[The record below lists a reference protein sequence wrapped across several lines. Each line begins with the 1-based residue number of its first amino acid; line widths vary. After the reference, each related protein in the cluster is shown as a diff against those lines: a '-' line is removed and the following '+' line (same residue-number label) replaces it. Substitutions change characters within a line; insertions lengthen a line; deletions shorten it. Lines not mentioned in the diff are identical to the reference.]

1 MQARQDFSMMRQTS
15 FARST
20 RGMGEGYLMQKRPMG
35 TTGIEVSA
43 LGLGVMRMPTIEGQT
58 YEDGTGVMDVEKS
71 IAMIRRAIDNGV
83 NYFDTAYNYHCGNSE
98 VVLGQALK
106 DGYREKVYIASK
118 SPAWLYKEESDFDH
132 YLDLQMKRLDLDYLD
147 FYLIHSLNGGSWR
160 RTQKINALESL
171 LQAKADG
178 RVGHIGFSFHDDFDL
193 FEEILDAAPWDFCQI
208 QLNYRDTEFQAG
220 LKGMRA
226 AAERGMGVVVMEPLR
241 GGLLADPPERVKEVF
256 DASGIDRSYAE
267 WGFDY
272 LWNIPEVSL
281 VLSGMRSIEM
291 IDENCTYADRSHI
304 GMLTPYENEVI
315 AKAQAALASYNTV
328 PCTGCNYCVE
338 YCPNKIVIPYNF
350 TALNLKEIES
360 MDAAKNFYQNE
371 ISGYGRD
378 ASYCDACGTCEEH
391 CPQHIRI
398 SEIMPSIDAELGA

>member
-1 MQARQDFSMMRQTS
+1 
-15 FARST
+15 
-20 RGMGEGYLMQKRPMG
+20 
-35 TTGIEVSA
+35 
-43 LGLGVMRMPTIEGQT
+43 
-58 YEDGTGVMDVEKS
+58 
-71 IAMIRRAIDNGV
+71 
-83 NYFDTAYNYHCGNSE
+83 
-98 VVLGQALK
+98 
-106 DGYREKVYIASK
+106 
-118 SPAWLYKEESDFDH
+118 
-132 YLDLQMKRLDLDYLD
+132 
-147 FYLIHSLNGGSWR
+147 
-160 RTQKINALESL
+160 
-171 LQAKADG
+171 
-178 RVGHIGFSFHDDFDL
+178 
-193 FEEILDAAPWDFCQI
+193 
-208 QLNYRDTEFQAG
+208 
-220 LKGMRA
+220 MRA

-272 LWNIPEVSL
+272 LWNMPEVSL